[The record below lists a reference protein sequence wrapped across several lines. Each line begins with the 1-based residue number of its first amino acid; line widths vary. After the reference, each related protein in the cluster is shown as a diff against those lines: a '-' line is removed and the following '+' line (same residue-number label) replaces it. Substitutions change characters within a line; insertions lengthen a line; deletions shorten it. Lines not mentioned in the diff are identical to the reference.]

1 MMSCIHTTTE
11 PLRQTNTL
19 ARASAPAL
27 AMYGLEGWNAT
38 SCIDSSNFFL
48 WAVISCTHVLLSRF
62 QSLIEQ
68 SWPKKERSI
77 LMRQRYFQ
85 CFVSNDQIA
94 RSGID
99 LLPDSRYK
107 PLGSTAKLDTAFRC
121 ATMECIN
128 FPARE
133 RDKHV
138 SSLSLAIQRF
148 HRQS

>member
-1 MMSCIHTTTE
+1 
-11 PLRQTNTL
+11 
-19 ARASAPAL
+19 
-27 AMYGLEGWNAT
+27 
-38 SCIDSSNFFL
+38 
-48 WAVISCTHVLLSRF
+48 
-62 QSLIEQ
+62 
-68 SWPKKERSI
+68 
-77 LMRQRYFQ
+77 MRQRYFQ
-85 CFVSNDQIA
+85 SFVSNDQIA

-128 FPARE
+128 FPAKE

-148 HRQS
+148 HRQSLIKLSFILPYIGLTTIVSCTLTENDITM